1 MENHKITRR
10 KLIKNT
16 AKATLA
22 GSFYLNNPV
31 NLFAKSTTNKSKV
44 VLIRHKAA
52 TAGYGKV
59 NGDIVSEMLDEAVI
73 QLTGKESVTNAWKS
87 IVNPDDVVGIK
98 TNVWTHLP
106 TPSALEQSIKRHV
119 METGVNEN
127 NIGIRDRGLVRDKM
141 FQNATSL
148 INIRPAR
155 THHWSGV
162 GTLIKNYIMFVSD
175 PWAYHGDSCAD
186 LAKIWKDQKLDKKTK
201 LNVLVMLTPLFHGI
215 GPHHFNRNYVW
226 EYNGLLVGYDPV
238 AVDAV
243 GVEIL
248 QARRKA
254 FFGEERPLNPPP
266 KHIYLA
272 ETRHRLGTAN
282 LDQIEI
288 EKIGWQEDMLI

>member
-1 MENHKITRR
+1 
-10 KLIKNT
+10 
-16 AKATLA
+16 
-22 GSFYLNNPV
+22 
-31 NLFAKSTTNKSKV
+31 
-44 VLIRHKAA
+44 
-52 TAGYGKV
+52 
-59 NGDIVSEMLDEAVI
+59 
-73 QLTGKESVTNAWKS
+73 
-87 IVNPDDVVGIK
+87 
-98 TNVWTHLP
+98 
-106 TPSALEQSIKRHV
+106 
-119 METGVNEN
+119 
-127 NIGIRDRGLVRDKM
+127 
-141 FQNATSL
+141 
-148 INIRPAR
+148 
-155 THHWSGV
+155 
-162 GTLIKNYIMFVSD
+162 
-175 PWAYHGDSCAD
+175 
-186 LAKIWKDQKLDKKTK
+186 
-201 LNVLVMLTPLFHGI
+201 MLTPLFHGI